1 MRFPTPHIQSL
12 VEGRMKVKVSHF
24 GPGETESWDM
34 AQQAVIFDML
44 MCSDEVK
51 SKLKMGIIQSA
62 LLVPK
67 KSSSGLFGQTEGVYI
82 QCNFC
87 PSKCEYRRAE
97 YLGVSSEL

>member
-1 MRFPTPHIQSL
+1 
-12 VEGRMKVKVSHF
+12 MKVKVSHF
-24 GPGETESWDM
+24 GPGETETWDM
-34 AQQAVIFDML
+34 AQQALIFDML
-44 MCSDEVK
+44 MCSDEVR
-51 SKLKMGIIQSA
+51 SKLKMGITQSA

-97 YLGVSSEL
+97 YLGESSQL